1 MHWKKKKR
9 DEVEERLRA
18 NATSV
23 FPNVIIKVDFNTIFQ
38 IRREKSLGKKNL
50 FRIEVLME
58 ILTYFYSTV
67 AGRSVLH
74 SDRNKMKSDR

>member
-1 MHWKKKKR
+1 MHWKKKKIR

-38 IRREKSLGKKNL
+38 IRREKSLGKKKPLQN
-50 FRIEVLME
+50 
-58 ILTYFYSTV
+58 
-67 AGRSVLH
+67 
-74 SDRNKMKSDR
+74 

>member
-1 MHWKKKKR
+1 MKRCTGKKKKR

-38 IRREKSLGKKNL
+38 MRKK
-50 FRIEVLME
+50 FRKKKTSSELK
-58 ILTYFYSTV
+58 F
-67 AGRSVLH
+67 
-74 SDRNKMKSDR
+74 